1 MNRPRTVIRFINA
14 AHVIDHMFML
24 IFPAAV
30 LGMAGSF
37 DLDYAGLIG
46 LSLGGFDRGIRRD
59 LPPGRHRDAGGTR
72 GEPRPRDRHQR
83 HVG

>member
-46 LSLGGFDRGIRRD
+46 LSLAVSSPSAPVRCRPAGWAI
-59 LPPGRHRDAGGTR
+59 PGAGG
-72 GEPRPRDRHQR
+72 G
-83 HVG
+83 

>member
-37 DLDYAGLIG
+37 DLD
-46 LSLGGFDRGIRRD
+46 LSLI
-59 LPPGRHRDAGGTR
+59 PISEPTR
-72 GEPRPRDRHQR
+72 PY
-83 HVG
+83 

>member
-46 LSLGGFDRGIRRD
+46 LSLGGFIASAPVRCRPAGWAI
-59 LPPGRHRDAGGTR
+59 PGAGG
-72 GEPRPRDRHQR
+72 G
-83 HVG
+83 

>member
-30 LGMAGSF
+30 LGMAAAYYSASPVVKGC
-37 DLDYAGLIG
+37 
-46 LSLGGFDRGIRRD
+46 R
-59 LPPGRHRDAGGTR
+59 
-72 GEPRPRDRHQR
+72 
-83 HVG
+83 VGV

>member
-46 LSLGGFDRGIRRD
+46 LSLGGFIAFAPVRCRPAGWAI
-59 LPPGRHRDAGGTR
+59 PGAGG
-72 GEPRPRDRHQR
+72 G
-83 HVG
+83 